1 MLGKIASLNTLR
13 TFEVAARRSSFTKAA
28 EDLHMTQG
36 AVSHQIRQLESQ
48 IGIPLFRRETRKISL
63 TDAGERL
70 YRATR
75 RALLDIDTELAALTP
90 APEIAQLSVA
100 VSTYVAIKWLSQR
113 LGGFFLAHPDVMLQL
128 HHNVN
133 EVDFDITRQ
142 DFAIRWGK
150 APWPGAE
157 SCEVLPMPML
167 PLCAPALAEAVGG
180 LRSPADLRHVTLL
193 RDHESVDLWPDW
205 LARAGLP
212 ADIATK
218 GRTILDPMV
227 RIQAAIDGHGVILA
241 DDLAQGD
248 IDSGRLVAP
257 FEIALT
263 GYGYHLLWSETT
275 ELRQN
280 AAAFRVWIM
289 RQASAAAKG

>member
-28 EDLHMTQG
+28 EELHMTQG

-48 IGIPLFRRETRKISL
+48 IGIALFRRETRKISL
-63 TDAGERL
+63 TEAGERL
-70 YRATR
+70 YRVTR

-90 APEIAQLSVA
+90 APEVAQLSVA

-142 DFAIRWGK
+142 DFAIRWGR
-150 APWPGAE
+150 APWPGAA
-157 SCEVLPMPML
+157 SCELLPMPML
-167 PLCAPALAEAVGG
+167 PLCAPSLAEAVGG
-180 LRSPADLRHVTLL
+180 LRAPADLRHVTLL

-205 LARAGLP
+205 LALAGLP
-212 ADIATK
+212 ADTATK

-241 DDLAQGD
+241 DDLAQGE
-248 IDSGRLVAP
+248 IARGRLVAP
-257 FEIALT
+257 FGIALQ
-263 GYGYHLLWSETT
+263 GYGYHLLWSETA

-280 AAAFRVWIM
+280 AMAFRTWIM
-289 RQASAAAKG
+289 KQAQGSATG

>member
-212 ADIATK
+212 ADTATK